1 MLLGCI
7 ADDITGATDLALMLA
22 RSGMRTVQVMGVPE
36 PDQSFDGYDAVV
48 VALKSRTNQA
58 DEAINWSLLSCD
70 VLRSAGARQ
79 ILFKYCSTFD
89 STDAGN
95 IGPVGEALMRHLGTD
110 IAIVCPAF
118 PANARSIYKGH
129 LFVGDMLLSDSPMKD
144 HPLTPMRDANLVRVL
159 ARQTELPVH
168 FVDYAAVL
176 AGVDAVKDAFAAT
189 AAEGARFI
197 VTDAIDNA
205 HLMTLGKAIAD
216 HTLITGG
223 SGIAMGLAENFVAA
237 GLMEKSPPLTS
248 VTARPGRAAIL
259 AGSCS
264 EATRGQVAHALARDI
279 PAFKLSPTAIAC
291 GAETPDQVLSW
302 AARQPDTAPVLI
314 YSSDT
319 PDAVGAAQEKLGRD
333 TAGEV
338 VEIFQAKLAGGLANA
353 GFTRFVVAGGE
364 TSGAV
369 ADGLSVKAI
378 AIGPEIDPGVPWVK
392 SLDQRNLVLAFKSGN
407 FGTEDFFL
415 KAWSLLDDA
424 GGHA

>member
-36 PDQSFDGYDAVV
+36 SADAFEGYDAVV
-48 VALKSRTNQA
+48 VALKSRTIPAA
-58 DEAINWSLLSCD
+58 DAVAWSLQSCD
-70 VLRSAGARQ
+70 VLRGAGARQ

-89 STDAGN
+89 STEAGN
-95 IGPVGEALMRHLGTD
+95 IGPVGEALMKHLGTD
-110 IAIVCPAF
+110 IAIACPAF

-159 ARQTELPVH
+159 GSQTSLPVGL
-168 FVDYAAVL
+168 VDYQTVAA
-176 AGVDAVKDAFAAT
+176 GSDAVRNAFDAAKSD
-189 AAEGARFI
+189 GARFV
-197 VTDAIDNA
+197 VTDAIDDA

-216 HTLITGG
+216 HVLITGG
-223 SGIAMGLAENFVAA
+223 SGIAMGLADNFVSA
-237 GLMEKSPPLTS
+237 GLMSKTPPS
-248 VTARPGRAAIL
+248 ASMDAVAGRRAIL

-264 EATRGQVAHALARDI
+264 AATRGQVAHALGAGV
-279 PAFKLSPTAIAC
+279 PAFKLVPTAIAC
-291 GAETPDQVLSW
+291 GAETPEQVLSW
-302 AARQPDTAPVLI
+302 AARQPEDAPILI
-314 YSSDT
+314 YSSDD
-319 PDAVGAAQEKLGRD
+319 PEAVGAAQDKLGREK
-333 TAGEV
+333 AGEMI
-338 VEIFQAKLAGGLANA
+338 EAFQAKVASGLADV

-369 ADGLSVKAI
+369 ADGLAVKAI

-392 SLDQRNLVLAFKSGN
+392 SLDDRGLVLAFKSGN

-415 KAWSLLDDA
+415 KAWDLLT
-424 GGHA
+424 